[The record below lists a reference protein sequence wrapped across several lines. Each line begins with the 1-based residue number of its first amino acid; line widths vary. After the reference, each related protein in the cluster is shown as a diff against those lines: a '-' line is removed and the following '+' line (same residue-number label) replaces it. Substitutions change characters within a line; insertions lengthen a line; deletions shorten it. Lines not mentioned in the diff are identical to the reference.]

1 MPILP
6 VTKWSASFAG
16 LGACAEVGEG
26 KRVGLPG
33 GMTRRTRIVIAAV
46 TVLVAAVLVSS
57 TVGRALYAGRT
68 PGLGSFVV
76 VHFAGYLFFLL
87 MPVEALVPYYQAEG
101 HPGGVLVFLAVLTA
115 LAAQTIDYGIGRAVG
130 SGMLE
135 DFLGRKR
142 YAKFSGLIGRWGSWA
157 ILTFNLFPLSSPNML
172 LVAGMSRFGAVR
184 ALAWSAAG
192 LIAKYIA
199 IVYLFDALGRGPG

>member
-1 MPILP
+1 MKGSGP
-6 VTKWSASFAG
+6 G
-16 LGACAEVGEG
+16 D
-26 KRVGLPG
+26 G
-33 GMTRRTRIVIAAV
+33 GMTRRTRIAIAAV
-46 TVLVAAVLVSS
+46 TFVVAAVLVSS

-68 PGLGSFVV
+68 PGLGSFVL

-101 HPGGVLVFLAVLTA
+101 HAGGVLVLLAVLTA
-115 LAAQTIDYGIGRAVG
+115 LAAQTIDYWIGRSVG

-135 DFLGRKR
+135 DFLGPGRYRK
-142 YAKFSGLIGRWGSWA
+142 FTGLIGRWGNWA

-192 LIAKYIA
+192 LIAKYVA
-199 IVYLFDALGRGPG
+199 IVYLFDALSPDSG